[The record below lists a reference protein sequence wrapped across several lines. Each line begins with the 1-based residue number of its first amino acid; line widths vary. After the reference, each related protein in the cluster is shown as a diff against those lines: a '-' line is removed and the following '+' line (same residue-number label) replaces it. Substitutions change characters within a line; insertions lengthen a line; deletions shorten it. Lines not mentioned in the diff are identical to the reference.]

1 MIKIKLGFILLSF
14 LLITSCGSPNQQ
26 KETGNSVEM
35 QLVKESDSLSNE
47 LSTASDSVEKKIN
60 DLQET
65 LDNLNN

>member
-14 LLITSCGSPNQQ
+14 LLITACGSPDQEKKTDNNI
-26 KETGNSVEM
+26 ET

-47 LSTASDSVEKKIN
+47 LSSASDSVEKKVN